1 MEIYFV
7 NLGQIS
13 ERSMS
18 YVCSVV
24 KVDILERGV
33 LGALFP
39 ETDLVFGDEKDNVTQ
54 LQVMICVVMLLHGED
69 FLIVLGV
76 LCLGIK
82 VVLDVEHE

>member
-1 MEIYFV
+1 
-7 NLGQIS
+7 
-13 ERSMS
+13 MS

-39 ETDLVFGDEKDNVTQ
+39 ETDLVFGDEKDDVTQ
-54 LQVMICVVMLLHGED
+54 LQVGEDVGMTVMLRVVMLLHGED
-69 FLIVLGV
+69 FLKVLGV